1 MITILNKYKLPTDET
16 VIANMSKYKWK
27 QITKAA
33 IRQHAFED
41 LVQKHSTLKNTPI
54 KTYGK
59 FEQQEYFKYL
69 SPQDARICFKVR
81 SGVFDVKCNRSYMYD
96 DTLCRICKCGEES
109 ILHIIN
115 ECVAIE
121 GMQQNYI
128 PSIENFSREEIE
140 SMVQK
145 LKLFQ
150 VKLEATVLDQ
160 EL

>member
-1 MITILNKYKLPTDET
+1 MEVDHE
-16 VIANMSKYKWK
+16 
-27 QITKAA
+27 AA

-41 LVQKHSTLKNTPI
+41 LIEKHSTLKSTPI

-96 DTLCRICKCGEES
+96 DTLCRICKDGEEN

-115 ECVAIE
+115 ECVAIDR
-121 GMQQNYI
+121 MQQNYL
-128 PSIENFSREEIE
+128 PSIDSFSREEIE
-140 SMVQK
+140 SRVRRGYLGREV
-145 LKLFQ
+145 LKI
-150 VKLEATVLDQ
+150 KN
-160 EL
+160 